1 MLFSDLKKHQQKLNK
16 SWLLTFSKDAL
27 DYGRKKVFQRKGQ
40 RYKNEKSWIVLVTYS
55 FETTYF
61 KIRKQESKV
70 QSSQNFF
77 KLDPRKLPKIRLQ
90 LVRLDTRKKILN
102 RRRWV
107 SFYFFENLIFWM
119 FLWCLFSCT
128 VTTTPPC
135 LVSLAVCDTWFRVSW
150 WAMNAAATHKKAQ
163 QHDMSNSKEENGT
176 PRRCLKNFLY
186 KFWTGTLSRK
196 LSSLPP

>member
-77 KLDPRKLPKIRLQ
+77 KLDSRKLPKIRLK

-107 SFYFFENLIFWM
+107 SFLFLRKSHFLDVFKVPFFLH
-119 FLWCLFSCT
+119 S
-128 VTTTPPC
+128 
-135 LVSLAVCDTWFRVSW
+135 
-150 WAMNAAATHKKAQ
+150 
-163 QHDMSNSKEENGT
+163 HDN
-176 PRRCLKNFLY
+176 PA
-186 KFWTGTLSRK
+186 LSR
-196 LSSLPP
+196 LFGCLWYMISCFVMSHECCCYS